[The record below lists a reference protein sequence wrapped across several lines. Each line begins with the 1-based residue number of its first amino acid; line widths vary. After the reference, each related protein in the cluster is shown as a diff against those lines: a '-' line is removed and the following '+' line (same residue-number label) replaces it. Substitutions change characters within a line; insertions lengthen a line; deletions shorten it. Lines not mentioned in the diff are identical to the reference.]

1 MRFPQVKSFRDRNQ
15 VVVGLV
21 GLLLVAA
28 MTASVFAVST
38 AGILEDRYQLTAV
51 FETTGG
57 LTNNADVRLAGVPV
71 GTVTNVEPD
80 FERGL
85 VVVRFEVDE
94 GIDLGPGMTAEIA
107 AATLLGGYYLRLD
120 GQVTEPYLADLDGDD
135 DRRTIPIDRT
145 TGPTSLNQVLE
156 DTTEAVSA
164 IDFDLAN
171 RVVDQVAGAAERNVD
186 TLPALID
193 DFAAISTA
201 LAGRDAEVRRL
212 AESAE
217 RLTGTL
223 ADRDQELAQLIDTS
237 GRFLAEL
244 AARRD
249 ELSAVLASGDVAAGE
264 ASELLARHRD
274 AIDAI
279 LTDVGT
285 VTGELADTLPD
296 LNRALTQSR
305 TLFPLLVGTL
315 DPAGGFRIRGEG
327 IVVHPGQ
334 AANIV
339 DVVEDLLESLGVP
352 Q

>member
-1 MRFPQVKSFRDRNQ
+1 MRLPEVKSFRDRNQ
-15 VVVGLV
+15 VVTGVV

-28 MTASVFAVST
+28 LTASVFAVSAT
-38 AGILEDRYQLTAV
+38 GILEHRYQLTAV

-57 LTNNADVRLAGVPV
+57 LTENADVRLAGVPI
-71 GTVTNVEPD
+71 GTVTSVDPD
-80 FERGL
+80 YERG
-85 VVVRFEVDE
+85 VVVVTFEVDE

-107 AATLLGGYYLRLD
+107 SATLLGGYYLRPDGEVGGPHLAGLD
-120 GQVTEPYLADLDGDD
+120 RDD
-135 DRRTIPIDRT
+135 ERRAIPIERT

-249 ELSAVLASGDVAAGE
+249 ELSAILASGDVAAGE
-264 ASELLARHRD
+264 ASELLNRHRD
-274 AIDAI
+274 AIDRI
-279 LTDVGT
+279 LVDVGT
-285 VTGELADTLPD
+285 VTGELADT
-296 LNRALTQSR
+296 RGQ
-305 TLFPLLVGTL
+305 
-315 DPAGGFRIRGEG
+315 RIRQLQVDRRDLWRNLRRGG
-327 IVVHPGQ
+327 VQVV
-334 AANIV
+334 AR
-339 DVVEDLLESLGVP
+339 DLRGP
-352 Q
+352 